1 MVMKKYLLFIFILLS
16 TIIFIGCNNQPEE
29 PKLSISIIGPDEIYE
44 FKIEV
49 DPTTNPNTSDKF
61 LIIAIIGLISILGFS
76 KTTRRFKRKNAL
88 N

>member
-1 MVMKKYLLFIFILLS
+1 VDQLYY
-16 TIIFIGCNNQPEE
+16 E
-29 PKLSISIIGPDEIYE
+29 SISADGKTIYLSSANDEIYE